1 MAYSPKIRLSSL
13 TERSERHGAFEH
25 VIRPEGVMVPVPE
38 RYALFDHIREVAG
51 LRLGDVVGNLL
62 PRIADELISGPTTAR
77 PLQVEAALSEAA
89 QVLLEE
95 IDIRSESA
103 AGALDEFHFRSL
115 QEPPPQREDR
125 AAAAHPPGRCRA
137 PSN

>member
-13 TERSERHGAFEH
+13 TERSECQGAFEH
-25 VIRPEGVMVPVPE
+25 VIRPEGVMVPAPE

-51 LRLGDVVGNLL
+51 LRLSDVVGSLL
-62 PRIADELISGPTTAR
+62 PRIADDLIRQPASAQT
-77 PLQVEAALSEAA
+77 LQAEAALSEAA

-103 AGALDEFHFRSL
+103 VGAGEKAVRGSL
-115 QEPPPQREDR
+115 
-125 AAAAHPPGRCRA
+125 
-137 PSN
+137 